1 MGIHHIRVI
10 LALMAI
16 CLPFQAGTALADAAA
31 AHINTQASGSA
42 RNVFRVGFPPDEN
55 PQEIVRKNAPLLEY
69 LRGATGIQ
77 EMEIVVPATY
87 TAAVE
92 QMQRGELDMVY
103 FGGLTYVLAKKEV
116 EITPIVRGVVGG
128 TAENFT
134 FIIARKDRGINS
146 LTDLHGK
153 TFAFGDVASTSG
165 SLIPHRALLN
175 AGIDP
180 NRDLKKVVYTGAH
193 DKTALAVFN
202 GDVDAGAMNSRKY
215 PDMIKKGQISEDV
228 VQVIFR
234 SEPFADYPWAVRDKV
249 GQDLIAKLRRA
260 FVELKDT
267 KMLALLGVEGFETTT
282 DQDFENLRAAAK
294 RLGFLED

>member
-1 MGIHHIRVI
+1 MNFSRLGTM
-10 LALMAI
+10 LAFFLLCSA
-16 CLPFQAGTALADAAA
+16 FQPGPAFADSTSAPIKSQATGKAGK
-31 AHINTQASGSA
+31 
-42 RNVFRVGFPPDEN
+42 VFRVGFPPDEN

-69 LRGATGIQ
+69 LKAKTGIP

-92 QMQRGELDMVY
+92 QMQQGDLDMVY

-134 FIIARKDRGINS
+134 YIIARKDRGIS
-146 LTDLHGK
+146 ALTDLPGK

-165 SLIPHRALLN
+165 SLIPHKALLN

-180 NRDLKKVVYTGAH
+180 NRDFKKVVYTGAH
-193 DKTALAVFN
+193 DKTALAVFK
-202 GDVDAGAMNSRKY
+202 GDVDAGAMNARKF
-215 PDMIKKGQISEDV
+215 PDMIKKGQITEDV
-228 VQVIFR
+228 VQVVFR

-249 GQDLIAKLRRA
+249 GQDMIDKLRRA
-260 FVELKDT
+260 FVELKDSQ
-267 KMLALLGVEGFETTT
+267 MLALLGVEGYETTS

>member
-1 MGIHHIRVI
+1 MGIHQIRAI
-10 LALMAI
+10 LALIAI
-16 CLPFQAGTALADAAA
+16 FSTFQAGPALADSAA
-31 AHINTQASGSA
+31 AHINTQATGQA
-42 RNVFRVGFPPDEN
+42 GNVFRVGFPPDEN

-69 LRGATGIQ
+69 LKTATGIQ

-116 EITPIVRGVVGG
+116 DITPIVRGVVGG

-134 FIIARKDRGINS
+134 FIIARKDRGINA
-146 LTDLHGK
+146 LTDLPGK

-180 NRDLKKVVYTGAH
+180 NRDLKKVIYTGAH
-193 DKTALAVFN
+193 DKTALAVFK
-202 GDVDAGAMNSRKY
+202 GDVDAGAMNARKY

-234 SEPFADYPWAVRDKV
+234 SEPFADYPWAVRDQV

-267 KMLALLGVEGFETTT
+267 KMLALLGVEGYETTT